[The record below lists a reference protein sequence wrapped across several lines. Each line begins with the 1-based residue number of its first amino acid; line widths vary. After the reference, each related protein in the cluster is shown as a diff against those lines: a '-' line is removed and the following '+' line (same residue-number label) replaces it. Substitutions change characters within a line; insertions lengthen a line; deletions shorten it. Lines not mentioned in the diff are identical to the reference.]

1 MVAAHS
7 QVTAIT
13 MLHGSAPNVSLLAP
27 WRRNS
32 DVSAGCLVFLGSI
45 SIWAV
50 FRERTGSIY
59 IYII

>member
-1 MVAAHS
+1 MVAADS

-32 DVSAGCLVFLGSI
+32 DISARCLVVFFAGSI
-45 SIWAV
+45 CAV
-50 FRERTGSIY
+50 FRERPGTYLHDI
-59 IYII
+59 